1 MKDKAKPPYVIT
13 VANLKGGAG
22 KSTVTVTIA
31 CAFHRDGVKTLIVD
45 ADSQGSL
52 RTWAGA
58 GTGNDIPPVPAL
70 DGRNIAKDLLRI
82 GASYELVVVDTPP
95 RMPAESRIAMVA
107 ADLVLIPSEPGATD
121 LWALKEMLAT
131 VEEARAMRPN
141 LLVYVLP
148 NRIDAT
154 NMSDLVRKEL
164 ALLDVPLLK
173 AQLGSR
179 VAFREAMAAGC
190 DVVALDPNSEAARE
204 AHALHRELAKIIKE
218 KNR

>member
-22 KSTVTVTIA
+22 KSTSVVTIA
-31 CAFHRDGVKTLIVD
+31 CAFHRARKRTLIVD

-70 DGRNIAKDLLRI
+70 DGRNIARDLIRI
-82 GASYELVVVDTPP
+82 GASYEMVVVDTPP
-95 RMPAESRIAMVA
+95 RLPAEARTAMVA

-131 VEEARAMRPN
+131 VEEARALRPD
-141 LLVYVLP
+141 LLVYVLF
-148 NRIDAT
+148 NRVDQT
-154 NMSDLVRKEL
+154 NLSELVRKEL
-164 ALLDVPLLK
+164 VELGVPLLK
-173 AQLGSR
+173 SQLGSR

-190 DVVALDPNSEAARE
+190 DVVALDPGSEAASE
-204 AHALHRELAKIIKE
+204 ARALYRELAKIMKE
-218 KNR
+218 KR

>member
-1 MKDKAKPPYVIT
+1 MKDKAKPPYVVT

-22 KSTVTVTIA
+22 KSTVTITIA
-31 CAFHRDGVKTLIVD
+31 CAFHRAGVKTLIVD
-45 ADSQGSL
+45 ADRQSTL

-58 GTGNDIPPVPAL
+58 VTGNDIPPVVGL
-70 DGRNIAKDLLRI
+70 DGPKFAKDLLRI
-82 GASYELVVVDTPP
+82 AASYELVVTDTPP

-107 ADLVLIPSEPGATD
+107 ADLVLIPSEPGASD

-148 NRIDAT
+148 NRVDAT
-154 NMSDLVRKEL
+154 NLSVLVLKEL
-164 ALLDVPLLK
+164 VELGMPLLK
-173 AQLGSR
+173 SQLGSR
-179 VAFREAMAAGC
+179 VAYREAMAAGC

-204 AHALHRELAKIIKE
+204 ARALHRELAKIIKE
-218 KNR
+218 KR